1 MLLERLDPF
10 LADFDR
16 ITQQVLETPGAGVPM
31 DVTRR
36 GEEIIV
42 RLDLPGVATDKVTV
56 TVENRVLTVSAERA
70 STRGEDE
77 QVLLAERFE
86 GAVSRR
92 IRVPEWVDSG
102 RVTAD
107 YADGVLTVRLPLAEQ
122 ARPRRIEIRA
132 GAPAQQINV

>member
-16 ITQQVLETPGAGVPM
+16 ITQQVLETPGVAVPM

-42 RLDLPGVATDKVTV
+42 RLDLPGVATDKVAV

-70 STRGEDE
+70 SSRGEDE

-92 IRVPEWVDSG
+92 IRVPEWVDAG

-132 GAPAQQINV
+132 GAPVQQINV